1 VRAQNLRQ
9 RGYGP
14 ALEGQVFYGNECDIP
29 LRFRRL
35 TRIVGLLSQV
45 DGVREE
51 LVDEI
56 RAQIQRG
63 VYLTEAKLNEAIYRL
78 LREIM
83 ADEERVS

>member
-1 VRAQNLRQ
+1 
-9 RGYGP
+9 
-14 ALEGQVFYGNECDIP
+14 VFYGNEQDIP

-35 TRIVGLLSQV
+35 TRIVGMLSQV
-45 DGVREE
+45 DGVRDE
-51 LVDEI
+51 LVREI

-63 VYLTEAKLNEAIYRL
+63 EYLTEERLNEAIYRL

>member
-1 VRAQNLRQ
+1 M
-9 RGYGP
+9 
-14 ALEGQVFYGNECDIP
+14 FYGNERDIP

-35 TRIVGLLSQV
+35 TRIVGMLSQV

-51 LVDEI
+51 LVSEI
-56 RAQIQRG
+56 RAKIQKG
-63 VYLTEAKLNEAIYRL
+63 IYLTEDKLNEAIYRL

>member
-1 VRAQNLRQ
+1 M
-9 RGYGP
+9 
-14 ALEGQVFYGNECDIP
+14 FYGDERDIP
-29 LRFRRL
+29 VRFRNL

-45 DGVREE
+45 RGVREE

-56 RAQIQRG
+56 RAQIERDE
-63 VYLTEAKLNEAIYRL
+63 YLTETNLNEAIHRL